1 MIRQCAILFGCL
13 ALGELIVYLTGIK
26 LPSSIIGMLLLTLF
40 LKLGWIKLHWV
51 QGLSD
56 FLVANLGF
64 FFVPPGVA
72 LMLYFDVIAAE
83 FWPIV
88 IATIVSTALVLVVTG
103 WVHQIVR
110 KFRLARQI
118 KLARKLQKK
127 TGLVL
132 LNPILLTIAVLII
145 FLKMT
150 HISYETYNKGGHLI
164 EFWLRP
170 AVVALGVP
178 LYLQLEMIKKQLLPI
193 LLSQLAGCIVG
204 VISVVL
210 IRSEERRVG
219 KECK

>member
-72 LMLYFDVIAAE
+72 LMLYFDVITAE

-110 KFRLARQI
+110 KFRLAHQI
-118 KLARKLQKK
+118 KLARKLH
-127 TGLVL
+127 
-132 LNPILLTIAVLII
+132 LTD
-145 FLKMT
+145 F
-150 HISYETYNKGGHLI
+150 HLP
-164 EFWLRP
+164 ERLHRK
-170 AVVALGVP
+170 
-178 LYLQLEMIKKQLLPI
+178 EKKQLN
-193 LLSQLAGCIVG
+193 
-204 VISVVL
+204 
-210 IRSEERRVG
+210 
-219 KECK
+219 

>member
-88 IATIVSTALVLVVTG
+88 TATIVSTALVLVVTG

-110 KFRLARQI
+110 KFRPARQI
-118 KLARKLQKK
+118 KLARKLHLSDFHLPEKLHLK
-127 TGLVL
+127 DKI
-132 LNPILLTIAVLII
+132 NLT
-145 FLKMT
+145 
-150 HISYETYNKGGHLI
+150 NKD
-164 EFWLRP
+164 
-170 AVVALGVP
+170 
-178 LYLQLEMIKKQLLPI
+178 K
-193 LLSQLAGCIVG
+193 
-204 VISVVL
+204 
-210 IRSEERRVG
+210 
-219 KECK
+219 

>member
-1 MIRQCAILFGCL
+1 M
-13 ALGELIVYLTGIK
+13 V
-26 LPSSIIGMLLLTLF
+26 LLTLF
-40 LKLGWIKLHWV
+40 LKLGWIKLQWV

-118 KLARKLQKK
+118 KLASSLRLSDFHLSDKLHLKNK
-127 TGLVL
+127 TNLMD
-132 LNPILLTIAVLII
+132 
-145 FLKMT
+145 KD
-150 HISYETYNKGGHLI
+150 K
-164 EFWLRP
+164 
-170 AVVALGVP
+170 
-178 LYLQLEMIKKQLLPI
+178 
-193 LLSQLAGCIVG
+193 
-204 VISVVL
+204 
-210 IRSEERRVG
+210 
-219 KECK
+219 